1 MVLLE
6 NQKDYIHADAIL
18 KSPSSFAPEE
28 FNDAKIGLKVMKEN
42 SPHKIIVGQLDI
54 NSLSNKFQ
62 ALQFTINRNLDIILL
77 LERKLDDSFPSAK
90 LC

>member
-1 MVLLE
+1 
-6 NQKDYIHADAIL
+6 
-18 KSPSSFAPEE
+18 
-28 FNDAKIGLKVMKEN
+28 MKEN

-54 NSLSNKFQ
+54 NFLSNKFQ